1 MVVAL
6 GRPVARHMVPVM
18 SDQSV
23 TVRLHRSDDPQQ
35 HAWLTLRVTRHE
47 DPRQVQIDID
57 PALAVR
63 SDPTCFLHP
72 PNDSEAKVLKSD
84 IVGGVLMARK
94 QLGKVGF
101 TVRLL
106 TLGGS
111 TADDTRVTQ
120 ISSVAFAVGA
130 HAAVLTVLGDDQLR
144 ADLPGG
150 FGWRIDE
157 IAAAAT

>member
-1 MVVAL
+1 
-6 GRPVARHMVPVM
+6 M

-23 TVRLHRSDDPQQ
+23 TVRLHRSDEVTQR
-35 HAWLTLRVTRHE
+35 AWVTLRVTRHE

-94 QLGKVGF
+94 QLGRIGF

-111 TADDTRVTQ
+111 VADEARVTR

-150 FGWRIDE
+150 FGWKIDGIE
-157 IAAAAT
+157 TAPA